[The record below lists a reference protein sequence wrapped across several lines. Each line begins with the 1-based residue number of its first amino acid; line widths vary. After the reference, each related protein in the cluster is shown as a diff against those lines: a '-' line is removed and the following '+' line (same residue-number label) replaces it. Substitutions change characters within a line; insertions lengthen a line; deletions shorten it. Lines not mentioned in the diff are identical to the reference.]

1 MKTFKLCKGIIVA
14 AFILAYIAGCAGVGK
29 RLEPPRVKLANI
41 RPESFNVLE
50 TVFEVQLRVFNTN
63 DTALYIR
70 GVESELEINGKAFA
84 FGVSESDVEVPA
96 YGTALLPLR
105 VYSSVFDIIKSAVGL
120 HNQEQLSYHIEGKL
134 RLGAGTF
141 PGVLPFESEGIISLP
156 DIPELRER
164 RAPSD

>member
-1 MKTFKLCKGIIVA
+1 MKTFKLCKIVIGA
-14 AFILAYIAGCAGVGK
+14 AFILAYISGCAGVGK

-63 DTALYIR
+63 DTALHIR

-84 FGVSESDVEVPA
+84 FGVTKSDVEVPA

-105 VYSSVFDIIKSAVGL
+105 VYSSVIDIIKSAARL
-120 HNQEQLSYHIEGKL
+120 HNQEQLHYRIKGKI
-134 RLGAGTF
+134 RLGAGTY
-141 PGVLPFESEGIISLP
+141 PAVLPFESEGSISLP

-164 RAPSD
+164 RPLTD

>member
-1 MKTFKLCKGIIVA
+1 MVTVKLAK
-14 AFILAYIAGCAGVGK
+14 ILIPSILLLLTIFGCAGVGQ

-63 DTALYIR
+63 DTPLYIR
-70 GVESELEINGKAFA
+70 GVESEIEINGKAFA

-120 HNQEQLSYHIEGKL
+120 RNQEQLRYHI
-134 RLGAGTF
+134 
-141 PGVLPFESEGIISLP
+141 
-156 DIPELRER
+156 
-164 RAPSD
+164 